1 MSALKKLLAAALIS
15 TVLSSCSFGP
25 SLEKDESARAIFDVE
40 NDKVILPLDAYNTD
54 GKDEYFTKAL
64 ELARKK
70 CFAEHGQHYKMFV
83 RTEGSGRNLGRT
95 YGIWNVE
102 YAQKY
107 GLHKSEDSNTLDLS
121 SPAPSSDP
129 GKDVST
135 ECYQRASDEMK
146 QIGEIPFGSATYT
159 RLETDARNAAGDRQL
174 KRSLDDEWKRCVK
187 DKGLTPDSEVTVK
200 EEKNI
205 PRSTTPSEEEIRI
218 ATIEA
223 QCNQDV
229 GRSQKLYDL
238 EAQYQKPLVAKNQV
252 APAILRRLRCTRGAY
267 AFTVA
272 VRRSLRAQPITPAS
286 RPNAIQEP
294 STSHW
299 PLVAAS
305 GKYAMERSSVEEAPG
320 TII

>member
-15 TVLSSCSFGP
+15 TMLSSCSFGP
-25 SLEKDESARAIFDVE
+25 TLEKDESARAIFDVE
-40 NDKVILPLDAYNTD
+40 NDRVILPLDAYDTT
-54 GKDEYFTKAL
+54 GKDEYYTKAL

-83 RTEGSGRNLGRT
+83 RTEGAGRNFGRT

-107 GLHKSEDSNTLDLS
+107 GLHEPNESNTLDLS
-121 SPAPSSDP
+121 APAPSSDP

-146 QIGEIPFGSATYT
+146 QIGEIPFGSATY
-159 RLETDARNAAGDRQL
+159 RRVENDVRNAAGDRQL
-174 KRSLDDEWKRCVK
+174 KKSLDDEWKRCVK
-187 DKGLTPDSEVTVK
+187 DKGLTPDSEMTVK

-205 PRSTTPSEEEIRI
+205 PQSTTPSEEEIRI
-218 ATIEA
+218 AVIQA

-238 EAQYQKPLVAKNQV
+238 EAQYQMPLIRKYQSQ
-252 APAILRRLRCTRGAY
+252 LE
-267 AFTVA
+267 
-272 VRRSLRAQPITPAS
+272 
-286 RPNAIQEP
+286 QERK
-294 STSHW
+294 
-299 PLVAAS
+299 A
-305 GKYAMERSSVEEAPG
+305 ERERDEKFKQYVLEHQ
-320 TII
+320 

>member
-40 NDKVILPLDAYNTD
+40 NDKVILPLDTYNTD

-70 CFAEHGQHYKMFV
+70 CFAEHGQHYEMFV

-102 YAQKY
+102 RAQKY
-107 GLHKSEDSNTLDLS
+107 GFHEREESDQQQLP
-121 SPAPSSDP
+121 SPAPSSNS
-129 GKDVST
+129 GQDVST
-135 ECYQRASDEMK
+135 ECYQRASKEMAK
-146 QIGEIPFGSATYT
+146 IGEKPIGVATFT
-159 RLETDARNAAGDRQL
+159 RLETEAQNAAGDTQL
-174 KRSLDDEWKRCVK
+174 KKSLDDEWKRCVK
-187 DKGLTPDSEVTVK
+187 DKGLTPDSEMTVE

-205 PRSTTPSEEEIRI
+205 PQSAVASEEEIRI

-223 QCNQDV
+223 QCDRDI

-238 EAQYQKPLVAKNQV
+238 EAQYQKPLVAKNQ
-252 APAILRRLRCTRGAY
+252 AALENELKEFKRRDEQFKQYVLDN
-267 AFTVA
+267 
-272 VRRSLRAQPITPAS
+272 Q
-286 RPNAIQEP
+286 
-294 STSHW
+294 
-299 PLVAAS
+299 
-305 GKYAMERSSVEEAPG
+305 
-320 TII
+320 

>member
-40 NDKVILPLDAYNTD
+40 NDRVILPLDAYNTD

-146 QIGEIPFGSATYT
+146 QIGEIPFGSSTFT

-174 KRSLDDEWKRCVK
+174 KKSLDDEWKRCVK

-205 PRSTTPSEEEIRI
+205 RQSTVASEEEIRI
-218 ATIEA
+218 ATIQA

-238 EAQYQKPLVAKNQV
+238 EAQYQKPLVAKNQ
-252 APAILRRLRCTRGAY
+252 AALENELKEFKRRDEQFKQYVLDN
-267 AFTVA
+267 
-272 VRRSLRAQPITPAS
+272 Q
-286 RPNAIQEP
+286 
-294 STSHW
+294 
-299 PLVAAS
+299 
-305 GKYAMERSSVEEAPG
+305 
-320 TII
+320 

>member
-1 MSALKKLLAAALIS
+1 MSNHRTSSIGSAAPTRNTVPTGNAAPTRHTGGARRNFARAAAAILLGL
-15 TVLSSCSFGP
+15 TLSSCSFGP
-25 SLEKDESARAIFDVE
+25 TLEKDESARAIFDAE
-40 NDKVILPLDAYNTD
+40 NDRVILPLDAYDTT

-83 RTEGSGRNLGRT
+83 RTEGSGRNFGRT

-102 YAQKY
+102 YAKKY

-146 QIGEIPFGSATYT
+146 QIGEIPFGSATY
-159 RLETDARNAAGDRQL
+159 RRVENDVRNAAGDRQL
-174 KRSLDDEWKRCVK
+174 KKSLDDEWKRCVK
-187 DKGLTPDSEVTVK
+187 NKGLTPDSEMTVK
-200 EEKNI
+200 ESKNI
-205 PRSTTPSEEEIRI
+205 PQSNTPSEEEIRI
-218 ATIEA
+218 AVIEA

-238 EAQYQKPLVAKNQV
+238 EAQYQKPLIAKNQ
-252 APAILRRLRCTRGAY
+252 
-267 AFTVA
+267 
-272 VRRSLRAQPITPAS
+272 
-286 RPNAIQEP
+286 
-294 STSHW
+294 
-299 PLVAAS
+299 AALENEL
-305 GKYAMERSSVEEAPG
+305 KEFKRKDEQFKQYVLDNQ
-320 TII
+320 

>member
-25 SLEKDESARAIFDVE
+25 PLEKDESARAIFDVE
-40 NDKVILPLDAYNTD
+40 NDRVILPLDAYDTT

-70 CFAEHGQHYKMFV
+70 CFAEHGQP
-83 RTEGSGRNLGRT
+83 

-102 YAQKY
+102 YAKKY

-135 ECYQRASDEMK
+135 ECYQRASDEMAK
-146 QIGEIPFGSATYT
+146 IGEIPFGSATY
-159 RLETDARNAAGDRQL
+159 RRVENDVRNAAGDRQL
-174 KRSLDDEWKRCVK
+174 KKSLDDEWKRCVK
-187 DKGLTPDSEVTVK
+187 DKGLTPDSEMTVK

-205 PRSTTPSEEEIRI
+205 PQSTTPSEEEIRI
-218 ATIEA
+218 AVIEA

-238 EAQYQKPLVAKNQV
+238 EAQYQKPLVAKNQ
-252 APAILRRLRCTRGAY
+252 AALENELKEFKRRDEQFKQYVLDN
-267 AFTVA
+267 
-272 VRRSLRAQPITPAS
+272 Q
-286 RPNAIQEP
+286 
-294 STSHW
+294 
-299 PLVAAS
+299 
-305 GKYAMERSSVEEAPG
+305 
-320 TII
+320 